1 MIYHLP
7 KSPKLTD
14 VHEDLLQ
21 QQTILEGKPGTIL
34 FDFNTLLNFI
44 GAEGIL
50 VTGTHLLPMKQLS
63 DLNARLTHPIQH
75 GLSRPQQK
83 SYPHINGLYLLVRA
97 SGLTQIEQQRNKP
110 RLVIDQEVFPSWA
123 NLNVTE
129 RYFTLLESWLLRGR
143 SEIVGERG
151 GPFWHDA
158 PIIRCLDFFH
168 RLPAEGVDVKN
179 DDEFRYY
186 PSYHNLALLELFG
199 LISIQRGPVVAG
211 QGWQITHISPTPL
224 GEALLALLANYLE
237 AYQDDF
243 FDYYE
248 RASEIP
254 FGQLQ
259 ELLQLYFPEWQNNLR
274 FPENEAL
281 KVVYIFKVALG
292 PQLWRRIAL
301 PGSMNL
307 DSLSSMILQAYNFDD
322 DQHFYRFSYPNR
334 FGEIIQINCPAAL
347 FDEERRSTKR
357 AIIENLPLKPG
368 SVMTYLFDFL
378 DNWTFTITLERID
391 ASDPTIKE
399 PFILE
404 SEGQAPKQYDY

>member
-211 QGWQITHISPTPL
+211 QGWQITHISPP
-224 GEALLALLANYLE
+224 
-237 AYQDDF
+237 
-243 FDYYE
+243 
-248 RASEIP
+248 RWVRP
-254 FGQLQ
+254 FWPYWQITWKPIRTTFSIIMSVLQ
-259 ELLQLYFPEWQNNLR
+259 R
-274 FPENEAL
+274 FPSASFRNCSSF
-281 KVVYIFKVALG
+281 IFLSGKTTCG
-292 PQLWRRIAL
+292 FQKMRR
-301 PGSMNL
+301 
-307 DSLSSMILQAYNFDD
+307 
-322 DQHFYRFSYPNR
+322 
-334 FGEIIQINCPAAL
+334 
-347 FDEERRSTKR
+347 
-357 AIIENLPLKPG
+357 
-368 SVMTYLFDFL
+368 
-378 DNWTFTITLERID
+378 
-391 ASDPTIKE
+391 
-399 PFILE
+399 
-404 SEGQAPKQYDY
+404 